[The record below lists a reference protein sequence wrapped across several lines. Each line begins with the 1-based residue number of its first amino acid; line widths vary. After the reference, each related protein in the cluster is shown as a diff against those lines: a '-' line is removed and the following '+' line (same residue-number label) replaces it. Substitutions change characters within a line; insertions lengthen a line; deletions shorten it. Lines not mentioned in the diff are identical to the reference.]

1 MKTKNLLLFVLAIM
15 FVGFAS
21 FAQDKKDKKDK
32 AVFKEYD
39 KGESFYYN
47 SILKD
52 VNAQENNNKKTKPYK
67 YLSVDNNNKTYP
79 VNIDDYTTVWHN
91 KPISQG
97 NAGTCWCYS
106 ATSFMESEIKR
117 QTGKEVKLS
126 EMFTVYWEYV
136 DRAVDFVKT
145 RGKTYYNE
153 GSEANAIPKIYKKY
167 GIVPLD
173 VYSGKEVGR
182 KHHSHRKMIK
192 ELKTFLENIKENGT
206 WDENHVETTVKAIL
220 ENYMGKPPVKF
231 TIDGKEY
238 TPKTYLNDYLKLSM
252 NEYFSFMSLKK
263 ETYYEMHELV
273 EDDNWWHASNYYNLP
288 LDVYLDLI
296 KETIKKGYTISICG
310 DISEPGRNS
319 QTEVSIIPSFDIP
332 SEYINEDSRQYRLS
346 NKTTTDDH
354 CIHVVGYKIVDGKW
368 WFLMKDSGSSG
379 FDGEHQGYCFYHE
392 DYIKLKMMN
401 ILIHKDTAK
410 KILDEIIK

>member
-52 VNAQENNNKKTKPYK
+52 VNAQEETKNKTKPYK
-67 YLSVDNNNKTYP
+67 FLSVDNDNENYP
-79 VNIDDYTTVWHN
+79 INIDDYTSVWHN

-106 ATSFMESEIKR
+106 ATSFMESEVKR
-117 QTGKEVKLS
+117 QTSKEVKLS

-145 RGKTYYNE
+145 RGETYYNE

-173 VYSGKEVGR
+173 AYPGKEEGR

-192 ELKTFLENIKENGT
+192 ELKTFLEGIKESGT

-220 ENYMGKPPVKF
+220 ENYMGKPPAKF

-288 LDVYLDLI
+288 LDVYLNLI

-310 DISEPGRNS
+310 DISEPGRNP

-354 CIHVVGYKIVDGKW
+354 CIHVVGYQIVDGKW

-410 KILDEIIK
+410 AILDEIIK